1 MLLQVQLLKEQL
13 SMDKELDL
21 SCWTKFIVL
30 EMRQAYLIVLEIL
43 LDNMTVLILKMQVLH
58 ALQVNRCRSL
68 CNYMKSYQSSLHSV
82 PRWRPQIGWW

>member
-21 SCWTKFIVL
+21 SCWTKFAVL

-58 ALQVNRCRSL
+58 ALQVNSCRSL

-82 PRWRPQIGWW
+82 P